1 MNQITRHKALIKKS
15 PMPTSLH
22 GTSSATHWAQRR
34 FAAVCVL
41 AGALLFAGSVNAD
54 FYGVSDSFIENDTL
68 VTDRQCLQEGRF
80 ASVAQFLNDSGSNV
94 VTFIRSSLQKGSRPQ
109 EVRSSSVAQPEPIA
123 FAAVFLLTL
132 SLIARRRKVRV

>member
-1 MNQITRHKALIKKS
+1 MQ
-15 PMPTSLH
+15 TSRY
-22 GTSSATHWAQRR
+22 GTSSGRPQGQRR

-54 FYGVSDSFIENDTL
+54 LYRVSESFSESDML
-68 VTDRQCLQEGRF
+68 VSDRQCLQEGRF
-80 ASVAQFLNDSGSNV
+80 ASVAQFLNNSGSNV
-94 VTFIRSSLQKGSRPQ
+94 VTFIRTSLQKGSRPQ
-109 EVRSSSVAQPEPIA
+109 EARSSSVAQPEPIA